1 MNSVWL
7 KIFLWKRFEETLEQ
21 IQWMK
26 SKQMQPV
33 WLYKRL
39 YLLWVWP
46 KCFPDTFESTQ
57 WREFRNF
64 FHFKLAFIFNTN
76 DSFKWKIDHCP
87 GMLTPHKEKYT
98 ASSTRKYAFIM
109 TCAIFVFVVSWTW
122 RLFVA
127 LSFHVYIH
135 VYCHLCLIASAT
147 DVSLLCRYQRK
158 KRDYVGKI
166 PKRRPPPTHPPS
178 LGNPCY
184 QKKKLGLFVILGP
197 QEHFWSSAKN
207 HHFGW

>member
-1 MNSVWL
+1 
-7 KIFLWKRFEETLEQ
+7 
-21 IQWMK
+21 
-26 SKQMQPV
+26 MQPV

-46 KCFPDTFESTQ
+46 KCFPDTFEITQ

-64 FHFKLAFIFNTN
+64 FHFMLAFIFNTN

-98 ASSTRKYAFIM
+98 ASSTSKYAFIM

-147 DVSLLCRYQRK
+147 AVSLLNLPARFCLHLQVSMNLNHLFFK
-158 KRDYVGKI
+158 GICSDV
-166 PKRRPPPTHPPS
+166 T
-178 LGNPCY
+178 
-184 QKKKLGLFVILGP
+184 KLYFLQFLFTYITNLCFEVVL
-197 QEHFWSSAKN
+197 HSYLLFDLYL
-207 HHFGW
+207 